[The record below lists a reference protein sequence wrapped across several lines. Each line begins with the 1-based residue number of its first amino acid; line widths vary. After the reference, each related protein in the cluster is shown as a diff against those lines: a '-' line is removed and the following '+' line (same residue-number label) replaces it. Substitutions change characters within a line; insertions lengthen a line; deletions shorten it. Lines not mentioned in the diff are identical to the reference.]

1 LPTDALSADTLLADG
16 ANETEPSSQR
26 TPRRLTGESKTGE
39 SPETPSVVYGA
50 RKPKPAN
57 RVSAKLLIAYAH
69 MRTASPSTRSCPAS
83 GSASSFL
90 PASALARHEAFR
102 PPGGQ
107 DARCVQPT
115 SATQSNCVYPYL
127 VRSRPAVATFA
138 AWAPYGVL
146 GSVRYCRGKGRF
158 TSPATASVDRSGH
171 HPVPRIVSSRPRLV
185 RSPRGDRLLRAWA
198 LSSHGAWSFF
208 DRASDTPV
216 ASPSSAVV
224 RVTFVTLRF
233 DAFASSLVPS

>member
-1 LPTDALSADTLLADG
+1 M
-16 ANETEPSSQR
+16 
-26 TPRRLTGESKTGE
+26 
-39 SPETPSVVYGA
+39 
-50 RKPKPAN
+50 N
-57 RVSAKLLIAYAH
+57 RMSAKLLIAYAH
-69 MRTASPSTRSCPAS
+69 MRTASPSTCSSPRQAVVRASFRLAPQSHHETFRS
-83 GSASSFL
+83 
-90 PASALARHEAFR
+90 
-102 PPGGQ
+102 PGVQ
-107 DARCVQPT
+107 DARCVRPT